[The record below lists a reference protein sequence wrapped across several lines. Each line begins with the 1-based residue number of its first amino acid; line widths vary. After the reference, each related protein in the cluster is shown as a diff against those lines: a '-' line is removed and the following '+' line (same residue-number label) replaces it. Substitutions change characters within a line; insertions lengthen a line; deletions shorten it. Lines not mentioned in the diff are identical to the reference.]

1 VCGIFCRTFLLK
13 IGRTIMIEF
22 KNVTKQYDD
31 AGNIALCNANFTIE
45 NGEFVFLVGSS
56 GAGKSTL
63 IKLLMFEEQPTAGSI
78 VIDVIDLAEL
88 RHKDIP
94 YYRRQLG
101 IVFQDF
107 RLLPNKTVFENV
119 AFAMRVTGKS
129 NKEIRQKVPKLLDM
143 VDLAHRAK
151 SYPNQ
156 LSGGEMQRVALAR
169 ALVNNPKII
178 IADEPTG
185 NIDPSL
191 SLEIMSLLAGIS
203 KRGNITV
210 IVVTHEKELVDK
222 FNKRV
227 VYINDGTVAADREGG
242 YSNEE

>member
-1 VCGIFCRTFLLK
+1 MIEFCGVSKQYSTGAVALSDINLK
-13 IGRTIMIEF
+13 IG
-22 KNVTKQYDD
+22 D
-31 AGNIALCNANFTIE
+31 
-45 NGEFVFLVGSS
+45 GEFVFIVGAS

-63 IKLLMFEEQPTAGSI
+63 IKLLMCEEQPTDGKI
-78 VIDVIDLAEL
+78 IIDDIDLAEL
-88 RHKDIP
+88 RHRDIP

-129 NKEIRQKVPKLLDM
+129 NREIAMKVPKLLDM
-143 VDLAHRAK
+143 VELSGKAK
-151 SYPNQ
+151 NYPNQ

-191 SLEIMSLLAGIS
+191 SYEIMSLLAGIS

-210 IVVTHEKELVDK
+210 IVVTHEKELVDR

-227 VYINDGTVAADREGG
+227 VVIHEGAVMSDRKGG
-242 YSNEE
+242 YGSEK

>member
-1 VCGIFCRTFLLK
+1 
-13 IGRTIMIEF
+13 MIEF
-22 KNVTKQYDD
+22 INIKKQYDTGFV
-31 AGNIALCNANFTIE
+31 ALKNINLKIE
-45 NGEFVFLVGSS
+45 SGEFVFIVGDS

-63 IKLLMFEEQPTAGSI
+63 IKLLTCEEYPTSGQI
-78 VIDVIDLAEL
+78 IIDNEIDLSEL
-88 RHKDIP
+88 KHRNIP

-107 RLLPNKTVFENV
+107 RLLPNKTVYENV

-129 NKEIRQKVPKLLDM
+129 SKEIRQKVPKLLDM
-143 VDLAHRAK
+143 VELTSKAK
-151 SYPNQ
+151 SYPRQ

-185 NIDPSL
+185 NVDPSL
-191 SLEIMSLLAGIS
+191 SFEIMSLLAGIS

-210 IVVTHEKELVDK
+210 IVVTHEDDLVDK

-227 VYINDGTVAADREGG
+227 IHITNGTVTSDREGG
-242 YSNEE
+242 YGNVR

>member
-1 VCGIFCRTFLLK
+1 
-13 IGRTIMIEF
+13 MIEF
-22 KNVTKQYDD
+22 RNVEKQYQT
-31 AGNIALCNANFTIE
+31 GVLALYDINLKIND
-45 NGEFVFLVGSS
+45 GEFVFVVGAS

-63 IKLLMFEEQPTAGSI
+63 IKLLMCEEQPTAGSI
-78 VIDVIDLAEL
+78 VIDGIDLAEL

>member
-1 VCGIFCRTFLLK
+1 
-13 IGRTIMIEF
+13 MIEF
-22 KNVTKQYDD
+22 INIEKQYDTGFV
-31 AGNIALCNANFTIE
+31 ALKNINLKIKS
-45 NGEFVFLVGSS
+45 GEFVFIVGDS

-63 IKLLMFEEQPTAGSI
+63 IKLLTCEEAPTSGRI
-78 VIDVIDLAEL
+78 IIDDDIDLSEL
-88 RHKDIP
+88 KHRNIP

-107 RLLPNKTVFENV
+107 RLLPNKTVYENV

-143 VDLAHRAK
+143 VELSSKAK
-151 SYPNQ
+151 SYPRQ

-185 NIDPSL
+185 NVDPSL
-191 SLEIMSLLAGIS
+191 SFEIMSLLAGIS

-210 IVVTHEKELVDK
+210 IVVTHEDNLVDK

-227 VYINDGTVAADREGG
+227 IHITNGTVTSDREGG
-242 YSNEE
+242 YGNVR

>member
-1 VCGIFCRTFLLK
+1 
-13 IGRTIMIEF
+13 MIEF
-22 KNVTKQYDD
+22 RNVEKQYST
-31 AGNIALCNANFTIE
+31 GVLALYDINLKIKD
-45 NGEFVFLVGSS
+45 GEFVFVVGAS

-63 IKLLMFEEQPTAGSI
+63 IKLLMCEEQPTSGSI
-78 VIDVIDLAEL
+78 IIDGIDLAAL
-88 RHKDIP
+88 RHRNIP
-94 YYRRQLG
+94 YFRRQLG
-101 IVFQDF
+101 LVFQDF

-129 NKEIRQKVPKLLDM
+129 SKEIRQKVPKLLDM
-143 VDLAHRAK
+143 VDLSHRAK

-156 LSGGEMQRVALAR
+156 LSGGEMQRDALAR
-169 ALVNNPKII
+169 ALVNNPKIN
-178 IADEPTG
+178 IAGEPTG